1 MLKDMLLGQ
10 QEISCEARR
19 GSFISSDP
27 RSCILLSVLHVELD
41 IVFNSADGRGRHST
55 IPDTLLTITV
65 STIPDSSLTTAVI
78 TSNHVTTELDDSAA
92 EGDAV
97 RPSIQL
103 NHESRQ
109 PMAVAAPLSPF
120 SQTLDLP
127 TEGDTPVRPV
137 VVSQAEMSS
146 TLGRAE
152 EAMEAMDTIK
162 AWKKAI
168 DVVKQ
173 VMDTVDPIAEV

>member
-1 MLKDMLLGQ
+1 MNP
-10 QEISCEARR
+10 SN
-19 GSFISSDP
+19 SWH
-27 RSCILLSVLHVELD
+27 LS
-41 IVFNSADGRGRHST
+41 
-55 IPDTLLTITV
+55 
-65 STIPDSSLTTAVI
+65 
-78 TSNHVTTELDDSAA
+78 
-92 EGDAV
+92 
-97 RPSIQL
+97 
-103 NHESRQ
+103 
-109 PMAVAAPLSPF
+109 PLSPL

-137 VVSQAEMSS
+137 AVSQSEMSR

-162 AWKKAI
+162 AWKTAI